1 MSNQAVTLAI
11 DQGTHLSRALL
22 FDPSGEVIAQ
32 FSEPVEIF
40 HRSSVEVE
48 QDPDEIID
56 SIHSIVSQSLQFAA
70 QHQKRISHIGLATQR
85 SSIVAWHKTTGK
97 ALSPVLSWQDR
108 RAADWLMSFAAH
120 QTTIIERTGLR
131 LSPHYG
137 VSKLNWLRKNIPAV
151 IAAEAQQQLAFGP
164 LASFILFHLLE
175 GNPLVVDHAN
185 AARTLLWN
193 ITSCDWDDVLLKLFE
208 IPRPYLPQCY
218 PIRHCYGYLKNHSI
232 PITAVNGDQTAAL
245 CAAAE
250 VNQEGVWINMGTGAF
265 ILKSTGCQLIR
276 HRKLLSG
283 IADSDAQEKRY
294 VLEGT
299 VNNAGSAIDW
309 LSEQVSIPHLYQ
321 KLDVALR
328 SITDPPLFMNTIS
341 GLGSPWWGK
350 GPAPQFH
357 DLDGKPLTNLPAD
370 HRLVAVVESIL
381 FLIQANLD
389 CMAETHLPIKGITI
403 SGGLAQS
410 DALCQKLADLSGLT
424 VQRPALV
431 EATAQG
437 IAWLAAGKP
446 LGWHKQNK
454 IDCFS
459 SKATV
464 ARQNVINERYQKF
477 VSILQSN

>member
-1 MSNQAVTLAI
+1 M
-11 DQGTHLSRALL
+11 
-22 FDPSGEVIAQ
+22 
-32 FSEPVEIF
+32 
-40 HRSSVEVE
+40 
-48 QDPDEIID
+48 
-56 SIHSIVSQSLQFAA
+56 
-70 QHQKRISHIGLATQR
+70 
-85 SSIVAWHKTTGK
+85 
-97 ALSPVLSWQDR
+97 
-108 RAADWLMSFAAH
+108 
-120 QTTIIERTGLR
+120 
-131 LSPHYG
+131 
-137 VSKLNWLRKNIPAV
+137 
-151 IAAEAQQQLAFGP
+151 
-164 LASFILFHLLE
+164 
-175 GNPLVVDHAN
+175 DHAN

-208 IPRPYLPQCY
+208 IPRSYLPQCY

-232 PITAVNGDQTAAL
+232 PIMAVNGDQTAAL

-250 VNQEGVWINMGTGAF
+250 VSQEGVWINMGTGAF

-309 LSEQVSIPHLYQ
+309 LSEHESIPHPYQ
-321 KLDVALR
+321 KLDAALR

-350 GPAPQFH
+350 GPAPRFH
-357 DLDGKPLTNLPAD
+357 DLDGNPLTDLPAD

-446 LGWHKQNK
+446 SGWHKQGK

-459 SKATV
+459 SKGQSLVRMSLT
-464 ARQNVINERYQKF
+464 NVIRSLFPYYNPTEYSPRSLEEPKLAITGMNHFTVLTTDLDKSKAFYVSLLGLTKVIVPHLNFRAPGFTVGTRRSYISWRDGLYQLQF
-477 VSILQSN
+477 TASSTILPLAHAIFSP

>member
-1 MSNQAVTLAI
+1 MSSQTLTLAI

-22 FDPSGEVIAQ
+22 FDTRGEVVAQ
-32 FSEPVEIF
+32 FSKPVEIF
-40 HRSSVEVE
+40 HRSPVEVE

-56 SIHSIVSQSLQFAA
+56 SIHSIVTQSLQFAA
-70 QHQKRISHIGLATQR
+70 QHQKHIGQIGLATQR
-85 SSIVAWHKTTGK
+85 SSVVAWHKATGK

-108 RAADWLMSFAAH
+108 RAADWLMSFSQH

-137 VSKLNWLRKNIPAV
+137 VSKLNWLRNNIPAV
-151 IAAEAQQQLAFGP
+151 ITAEKQQQLAFGP

-193 ITSCDWDDVLLKLFE
+193 IVSCDWDDVLLKLFE
-208 IPRPYLPQCY
+208 IPRPYLPQCH

-250 VNQEGVWINMGTGAF
+250 VSQEGVWINMGTGAF
-265 ILKSTGCQLIR
+265 ILKSTGHQLIR
-276 HRKLLSG
+276 HSKLLSG

-309 LSEQVSIPHLYQ
+309 LSEHESMPQPYQ
-321 KLDVALR
+321 KLDAALQ

-341 GLGSPWWGK
+341 GLGSPWWRR
-350 GPAPQFH
+350 GPTPQFYA
-357 DLDGKPLTNLPAD
+357 LDGHPLTDLAQE
-370 HRLVAVVESIL
+370 HMLVAVVESIL

-389 CMAETHLPIKGITI
+389 CMAETHLPIKNITI

-454 IDCFS
+454 IDYFS
-459 SKATV
+459 SRATV